1 MLPERHD
8 AMTTDANG
16 TSGSPDQVDLDRL
29 IGELETE
36 AARRRAEPGYP
47 HDADARLHFELAR
60 RAPDPSRSSAL
71 KEMVARVGEVASA
84 DTSAPHR
91 DSPDARGSRRRH
103 REVLRRRLEELDGR
117 VTASGMATA
126 AALHAVVDRLEQ
138 LEERVRHL
146 DPRGDEAAPPSSPP
160 QDSAALGRWRSR
172 LPETLATGDRV
183 LYAQAEAEGVVAELR
198 AAGID
203 AYGITGTESGH
214 RPGPDVRSGDL
225 LTHLRAVPDD
235 ALGAV
240 VLAGPPET
248 MSPQGVGPLV
258 AELGRVAGVVV
269 IISEAPWWWRSRL
282 GAVRADLAEGRP
294 LDPDTW
300 LHAFHG
306 VAMAGTA
313 EYDPTGQSYRV
324 VVRAQE

>member
-1 MLPERHD
+1 
-8 AMTTDANG
+8 MTTNTNG
-16 TSGSPDQVDLDRL
+16 TSGSSDHKDLDRL

-60 RAPDPSRSSAL
+60 RAPNPSPSSAM
-71 KEMVARVGEVASA
+71 KEAVDHVEEVASA
-84 DTSAPHR
+84 ETTAPR
-91 DSPDARGSRRRH
+91 SNSPDARGSRRH
-103 REVLRRRLEELDGR
+103 DREVLRRRLEELDGR
-117 VTASGMATA
+117 VTSLGMATA
-126 AALHAVVDRLEQ
+126 GALHAVIDRLEQ
-138 LEERVRHL
+138 LEDRVGHL
-146 DPRGDEAAPPSSPP
+146 EPRDDEPAPSSSPP
-160 QDSAALGRWRSR
+160 GDNADLARWWNR
-172 LPETLATGDRV
+172 LPETLPTGERV
-183 LYAQAEAEGVVAELR
+183 LYAQLEADAVVAELR

-203 AYGITGTESGH
+203 AYGITGAGSGP
-214 RPGPDVRSGDL
+214 RPGPDVGSGDL
-225 LTHLRAVPDD
+225 LTHLRAVQDD

-240 VLAGPPET
+240 VLAGTPDT
-248 MSPQGVGPLV
+248 MSPHAVGPLV
-258 AELGRVAGVVV
+258 AELRRVAGAVV
-269 IISEAPWWWRSRL
+269 IISEAPWWWRLRL

-306 VAMAGTA
+306 AAMAGTA

>member
-1 MLPERHD
+1 
-8 AMTTDANG
+8 MTTNENG
-16 TSGSPDQVDLDRL
+16 TSGSSDQVDLDRL

-47 HDADARLHFELAR
+47 HDADARLHFELTR
-60 RAPDPSRSSAL
+60 RAPNPSPSSAM
-71 KEMVARVGEVASA
+71 KEVVAPVEEVASA
-84 DTSAPHR
+84 ETTASHR
-91 DSPDARGSRRRH
+91 HSPDSGGSRRH
-103 REVLRRRLEELDGR
+103 DREVLGRRLEELDAR
-117 VTASGMATA
+117 VTSLGMATA
-126 AALHAVVDRLEQ
+126 GALHTLIDRLEQ
-138 LEERVRHL
+138 VEDRVRHL
-146 DPRGDEAAPPSSPP
+146 EPRDDERAPSSSPP
-160 QDSAALGRWRSR
+160 GDSAALARWRGR
-172 LPETLATGDRV
+172 LPETLPSGERV
-183 LYAQAEAEGVVAELR
+183 LYAQVDADAVVAALR
-198 AAGID
+198 AEGID

-214 RPGPDVRSGDL
+214 RPGPDVGSGDL
-225 LTHLRAVPDD
+225 LTHLRAVEDD

-240 VLAGPPET
+240 VLAGTPDT
-248 MSPQGVGPLV
+248 MSPHVVGPLV
-258 AELGRVAGVVV
+258 AELRRVAGTVV

-306 VAMAGTA
+306 VAMAGTG